1 MLFYKLANIPE
12 YLVNLTLIASF
23 SGVALFVGMLFF
35 FGVGRR
41 FGLARLLRDPG
52 GLATGTGAAEG
63 AVFGLLGLILAFS
76 FSGAATRFEERRHL
90 ITEEANA
97 IGTAYLRLDLLQA
110 NAQPE
115 LRTLFRQYLDIRSTI
130 YHNSQDDSAARN
142 RLQAVTKLQNDIWN
156 KSLIAS
162 QAEGASPDAAKLL
175 LPALNEMIDITTTRS
190 TATQNHPPIIV
201 YLLLSGLS
209 LIGALLVGYAMS
221 ANKGR
226 SWLHSISF
234 AAVISLASYVIIDLE
249 FPRLGLIR
257 IDAADKVLVDLRES
271 LD

>member
-1 MLFYKLANIPE
+1 MNITFIAILSAVSLF
-12 YLVNLTLIASF
+12 F
-23 SGVALFVGMLFF
+23 GMLLFF
-35 FGVGRR
+35 EVGRR
-41 FGLARLLRDPG
+41 FGIAILARDPE
-52 GLATGTGAAEG
+52 GLAKGTGAAEG

-97 IGTAYLRLDLLQA
+97 IGTAYLRLDLLPA

-115 LRTLFRQYLDIRSTI
+115 LRTIFRQYLDIRSTI
-130 YHNSQDDSAARN
+130 YENHTDEPALEARLEKVAA
-142 RLQAVTKLQNDIWN
+142 LQTDIWN
-156 KSLIAS
+156 KSLAAS
-162 QAEGASPDAAKLL
+162 RHQESSPDAAKLL
-175 LPALNEMIDITTTRS
+175 LPALNQMIDITTTRA
-190 TATQNHPPIIV
+190 TATENHPPLVV
-201 YLLLSGLS
+201 YLLLAGLS

-234 AAVISLASYVIIDLE
+234 AAVISLATYVIIDLE

-257 IDAADKVLVDLRES
+257 VDGADKVLIDLRKS

>member
-1 MLFYKLANIPE
+1 M
-12 YLVNLTLIASF
+12 NLTLIAF
-23 SGVALFVGMLFF
+23 LFAIFLFIGMLVAFE
-35 FGVGRR
+35 VGRR
-41 FGLARLLRDPG
+41 FGLARLARDPE
-52 GLATGTGAAEG
+52 GLAKGTGAAEG

-97 IGTAYLRLDLLQA
+97 IGTAYLRLDLLPA

-115 LRTLFRQYLDIRSTI
+115 LRRLFREYLDVRSTI
-130 YHNSQDDSAARN
+130 YKNSHEDTATRSK
-142 RLQAVTKLQNDIWN
+142 LQATAKLQADIWQ
-156 KSLIAS
+156 KAVAAS
-162 QAEGASPDAAKLL
+162 RSDGASADATKLL
-175 LPALNEMIDITTTRS
+175 LPALNQMIDITTTRV
-190 TATQNHPPIIV
+190 TATENHPPNIV
-201 YLLLSGLS
+201 YVLLVGLS

-226 SWLHSISF
+226 SWLHATAF

-257 IDAADKVLVDLRES
+257 IDAADKVLVDLRKS